1 MSAPQPVDEHMDFAE
16 TGFALQLALAF
27 GGGIL
32 AFISPCVL
40 PLVPGYLGLMS
51 GYSVSNLQE
60 GSVSRGRMTKV
71 TGLFVLG
78 FSVVF
83 VATGAAAT
91 SLSGFLARHQA
102 TTARV
107 AGALIVAFGIVM
119 VGMAFSNKGLF
130 GVLQRERRVEVR
142 PSRLGAWAPPVMGL
156 AFGFGWTPCIGPILG
171 GVLAVAATQDSVAQG
186 MLLLFF
192 FSLGM
197 GVPFIL
203 TGLGVSRAMS
213 AMRSFRKWMRPVNI
227 TAGVVM
233 ITFGV
238 IMFTGNVFW
247 LSARVSEVFQ
257 AIPFLERLAEI

>member
-1 MSAPQPVDEHMDFAE
+1 MEFAE
-16 TGFALQLALAF
+16 SGYALQLALAF

-51 GYSVSNLQE
+51 GYSVASLQQGE
-60 GSVSRGRMTKV
+60 VSRSRMLRV
-71 TGLFVLG
+71 TMLFVLG

-83 VATGAAAT
+83 VASGAAAT
-91 SLSGFLARHQA
+91 SLYRFLAQNQQI
-102 TTARV
+102 TARI
-107 AGALIVAFGIVM
+107 AGALIIAFGVLMI
-119 VGMAFSNKGLF
+119 GMAFSNRGLF
-130 GVLQRERRVEVR
+130 GALQRERRMEVR
-142 PSRLGAWAPPVMGL
+142 PSRLGVWAPPVMGV

-171 GVLAVAATQDSVAQG
+171 GVLAVAATQQTAVQG

-192 FSLGM
+192 FSLGL

-213 AMRSFRKWMRPVNI
+213 AMRNFRKWMRPVNI
-227 TAGVVM
+227 GAGVVM
-233 ITFGV
+233 IVFGI

-247 LSARVSEVFQ
+247 LSARVSEFFQ
-257 AIPFLERLAEI
+257 AVPFLEGLSDI

>member
-1 MSAPQPVDEHMDFAE
+1 MDFTE
-16 TGFALQLALAF
+16 SGFLLQLAVAF

-51 GYSVSNLQE
+51 GYSASNLQSGE
-60 GSVSRGRMTKV
+60 VSKRRMFRV
-71 TGLFVLG
+71 TALFVLG

-91 SLSGFLARHQA
+91 SISGFLARNQQL
-102 TTARV
+102 TERI
-107 AGALIVAFGIVM
+107 AGGLIIAFGLVM
-119 VGMAFSNKGLF
+119 IGLAFSTRGVL

-142 PSRLGAWAPPVMGL
+142 PSRLGGWAPPVMGL

-171 GVLAVAATQDSVAQG
+171 GVLAVAATQETAFRG

-192 FSLGM
+192 FSLGL
-197 GVPFIL
+197 GVPFIA
-203 TGLGVSRAMS
+203 TGVGVARAL
-213 AMRSFRKWMRPVNI
+213 AAIKNFRKWLRPVNV

-233 ITFGV
+233 VAFGV
-238 IMFTGNVFW
+238 IMVTGNVFW
-247 LSARVSEVFQ
+247 LSARVSEIFQ
-257 AIPFLERLAEI
+257 SIPLLENLAEI